1 MGVRTMSNLN
11 TGEMPA
17 MLLPPLTAPS
27 EADEANHRI
36 ANNLQLLS
44 VLIAGE
50 ARTVEDAAGR
60 AALDRTQARLAA
72 IAGIHR
78 QLHAIDTANEVELGA
93 YLRELCAEV
102 GRSLP
107 PHRPLLVSADRAWVR
122 GETAAALGMLV
133 AELITN
139 ACKHA
144 YPSDV
149 PGAVIVSLA
158 AYPGGELRLT
168 VEDRGCGRAG
178 ISGDSGLGGRLIDAT
193 VRRVRGS
200 AAWEH
205 AAPGTRFRL
214 HLKADA

>member
-1 MGVRTMSNLN
+1 MAVSTMSNRI

-17 MLLPPLTAPS
+17 TLLPPLIAPS
-27 EADEANHRI
+27 TADEANHRI

-44 VLIAGE
+44 VLISGE
-50 ARTVEDAAGR
+50 ARAIEDAAGR
-60 AALDRTQARLAA
+60 AALARTQARLNA

-78 QLHAIDTANEVELGA
+78 HLHAIEASNKVELGA
-93 YLRELCAEV
+93 YLRELCAEM

-107 PHRPLLVSADRAWVR
+107 PHRPLLVSADKAWVR

-133 AELITN
+133 AELVTN

-149 PGAVIVSLA
+149 PGAVLASLA
-158 AYPGGELRLT
+158 ACPAGELRLT

-178 ISGDSGLGGRLIDAT
+178 ISDDTGLGGRLIEAT
-193 VRRVRGS
+193 VRRLQGS

-214 HLKADA
+214 HWMADA